1 MQYVTFQVGELL
13 CGADVHS
20 VQEVLRHQTL
30 TPVPLAAAV
39 TPGLIHLRGQILTA
53 IDLRA
58 VFDLPARE
66 TDRAPVCV
74 IVQEHDS
81 GGSLVVDRI
90 GEVLE
95 VADEEIRATPSHW
108 SGATRE
114 YLRGVVDHSNELLL
128 LLDAGKLLAIQGGPD
143 EGPSDLNGI

>member
-13 CGADVHS
+13 CGADVDS

-30 TPVPLAAAV
+30 TPVPLAAPV

-58 VFDLPARE
+58 VFNLPPRE
-66 TDRAPVCV
+66 TGQAPVCV

-90 GEVLE
+90 GEVLD
-95 VADEEIRATPSHW
+95 VADDAVRETPPHW
-108 SGATRE
+108 KGATRE
-114 YLRGVVDHSNELLL
+114 YVRGVVDHSNELLL
-128 LLDAGKLLAIQGGPD
+128 LLDAGKLLAIQGGPED
-143 EGPSDLNGI
+143 GPADLNGI

>member
-13 CGADVHS
+13 CGADVDS
-20 VQEVLRHQTL
+20 VQEVLRQQVL
-30 TPVPLAAAV
+30 TPVPLASPV

-58 VFDLPARE
+58 VFNLPP
-66 TDRAPVCV
+66 RATNQASVCV

-95 VADEEIRATPSHW
+95 VADDAIRETPSHW
-108 SGATRE
+108 KGATRT
-114 YLRGVVDHSNELLL
+114 YIRGVVDHANELLL
-128 LLDAGKLLAIQGGPD
+128 LLDASKLLAIQGGPD
-143 EGPSDLNGI
+143 DGAADLNGI